1 MKFLNQS
8 STIFLFLF
16 IFFIQVTLYHLLK
29 LFSNPLI
36 ANQPIVGSN
45 GQLVS
50 EYYDEI
56 MFHDPSVF
64 LYKQLTANKV
74 LASKRNETDWRSKE
88 SKTLLSIKHAKKRVG
103 EEVGQINERLK
114 KQKIAIQKIKE
125 EIAKLEK
132 QQQPKT

>member
-1 MKFLNQS
+1 
-8 STIFLFLF
+8 
-16 IFFIQVTLYHLLK
+16 
-29 LFSNPLI
+29 
-36 ANQPIVGSN
+36 
-45 GQLVS
+45 
-50 EYYDEI
+50 

-114 KQKIAIQKIKE
+114 KQKVAIQKIKE

-132 QQQPKT
+132 QQQPKS

>member
-1 MKFLNQS
+1 MKFFMKFFMKFLNQS
-8 STIFLFLF
+8 F
-16 IFFIQVTLYHLLK
+16 IFFFFYYFFFQVTLYHLLK

-103 EEVGQINERLK
+103 EEVGQINERCL
-114 KQKIAIQKIKE
+114 
-125 EIAKLEK
+125 LYTS
-132 QQQPKT
+132 PSPRDRG